1 MRPES
6 YGEHGERRL
15 DALLARLRRRHVDP
29 HVEAGS
35 VLVDLG
41 CGHGGTLLKTYSGA
55 IARGI
60 GFDVAVGPA
69 PAENIEL
76 HSQRV
81 DARLPIEDA
90 SADVVS
96 CLAVI
101 EHVERPDVLVAE
113 ARRILRPQGVFVVTT
128 PAAQAK
134 PIMELISV
142 RLGLID
148 PTEILD
154 HKRYYRPSTLREE
167 LAQAGFAQIR
177 VRRFELG
184 LNLAAVARR

>member
-6 YGEHGERRL
+6 YGEHGERRV

-134 PIMELISV
+134 PILELISV

-184 LNLAAVARR
+184 LNLAAVAHR

>member
-29 HVEAGS
+29 HVRPGS

-41 CGHGGTLLKTYSGA
+41 CGHSGSLLRTYSDA

-81 DARLPIEDA
+81 DAPLPVEDA
-90 SADVVS
+90 SVDVVS

-101 EHVERPDVLVAE
+101 EHVDRPDVLVAE
-113 ARRILRPQGVFVVTT
+113 ARRILRQRGVFVVTT

-134 PIMELISV
+134 PILELISA

-167 LAQAGFAQIR
+167 LAQAGFAEIR
-177 VRRFELG
+177 VSRFELG
-184 LNLAAVARR
+184 LNLAAFARR